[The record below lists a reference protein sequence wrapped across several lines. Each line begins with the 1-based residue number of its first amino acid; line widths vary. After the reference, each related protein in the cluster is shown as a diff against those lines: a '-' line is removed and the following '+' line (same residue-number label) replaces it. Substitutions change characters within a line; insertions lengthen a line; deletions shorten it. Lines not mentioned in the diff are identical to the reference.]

1 MHQSWEEYWIQ
12 GWGVDPD
19 LMRERMGAMFNPYDE
34 LFDPADPG
42 NYRDHPLDFDCQCKF
57 CVQKTTI
64 SMQDRK
70 FLWSIRVVWNKR
82 DIHSHR
88 DEREAVSKYD
98 EREIWRAPQAEDL
111 RSF

>member
-1 MHQSWEEYWIQ
+1 MHQSWEDYYLQ

-19 LMRERMGAMFNPYDE
+19 VMRERLGMLRFEEMKAVFNPYDE
-34 LFDPADPG
+34 IDDPAITG
-42 NYRDHPLDFDCQCKF
+42 HTVDFKCQCVS
-57 CVQKTTI
+57 CVKKTTL
-64 SMQDRK
+64 SMDDRK

-98 EREIWRAPQAEDL
+98 EREVWGTP
-111 RSF
+111 